1 MNNTVAQRILY
12 KVRSASWAL
21 MFLERAL
28 MRDIKPADLR
38 GVQAK
43 VEQARGLLLESVEE
57 LARLDLEEGK

>member
-1 MNNTVAQRILY
+1 MNSTVAQRILS
-12 KVRSASWAL
+12 KLRSASWAL
-21 MFLERAL
+21 MFLERGL